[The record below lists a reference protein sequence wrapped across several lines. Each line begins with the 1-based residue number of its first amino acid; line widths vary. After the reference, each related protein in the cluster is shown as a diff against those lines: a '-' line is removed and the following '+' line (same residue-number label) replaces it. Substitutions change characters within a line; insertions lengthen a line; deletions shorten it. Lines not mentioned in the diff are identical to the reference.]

1 MTTIDTLKS
10 KRAEA
15 NKIVNDIIE
24 QSKIIERNVSKSQ
37 SILVNIEASS
47 NEAKKLKNSLNRII
61 TTTNDAI
68 QKFRNERDKI
78 SRLLTQ
84 VNNFYNKKYLPLVEK
99 IENNE
104 TGFKARLKQGTAFK
118 NEISRITELSK
129 KQYDEVKSYASELR
143 KRSKELRTIDTS
155 IRKLFENSSIRD
167 SQINKIYSNAKDIEY
182 QLTNLQKELDR
193 IFIQSK
199 KNSETI
205 SDLLKK
211 SNKEFEKIESIKF
224 DSEKILKEIQDIYEI
239 AAETGLSG
247 EFDKRRTQLKKL
259 IEKWENRIFITSLV
273 LLLMIVLMFILQL
286 KLYNWDLTNH
296 TFDINF
302 YVRFLIASP
311 VVYYLYFCSTQFNQ
325 AKKLHDKYSFKT
337 TLAMSIKS
345 HIELLTKYEKFDDKD
360 RMDKI
365 LEFVLSGFQNIYSE
379 PYSQDDYKMKIKLAN
394 IEVDL
399 EKRILET
406 ITKTLN
412 INEKK

>member
-1 MTTIDTLKS
+1 MAITDTLKS
-10 KRAEA
+10 KRNEA
-15 NKIVNDIIE
+15 NKIVNEIIE
-24 QSKIIERNVSKSQ
+24 QSKIIEENVDKSNLLLS
-37 SILVNIEASS
+37 SIDTNS

-61 TTTNDAI
+61 SSTNDAI
-68 QKFRNERDKI
+68 IKFRKERDKV
-78 SRLLTQ
+78 SSLLTQ
-84 VNNFYNKKYLPLVEK
+84 VNNFYNKKYVPLVDK

-104 TGFKARLKQGTAFK
+104 TGFKARLRQGTAFK
-118 NEISRITELSK
+118 NEMKRINELSK
-129 KQYDEVKSYASELR
+129 KQYEEVKNYAVELR
-143 KRSKELRTIDTS
+143 KRSKELRLIDTS
-155 IRKLFENSSIRD
+155 IKKLFENSSNKNNE
-167 SQINKIYSNAKDIEY
+167 INKFHSNIKILE
-182 QLTNLQKELDR
+182 QQITILHKELDK
-193 IFIQSK
+193 IFNTSK
-199 KNSETI
+199 KNNETI
-205 SDLLKK
+205 SILLKK
-211 SNKEFEKIESIKF
+211 SNKEYLEIEDIKT
-224 DSEKILKEIQDIYEI
+224 DSEKVLTEIQDIYEI

-247 EFDKRRTQLKKL
+247 EFDKRREQLKKL
-259 IEKWENRIFITSLV
+259 IIKWELRILITSSFLLV
-273 LLLMIVLMFILQL
+273 MIILMFLLQL

-345 HIELLTKYEKFDDKD
+345 HIELLTKHEKFDDKD

-365 LEFVLSGFQNIYSE
+365 LEFVLNGFQNIYSE
-379 PYSQDDYKMKIKLAN
+379 PYSQDDYKMKVKLAN

-412 INEKK
+412 INK